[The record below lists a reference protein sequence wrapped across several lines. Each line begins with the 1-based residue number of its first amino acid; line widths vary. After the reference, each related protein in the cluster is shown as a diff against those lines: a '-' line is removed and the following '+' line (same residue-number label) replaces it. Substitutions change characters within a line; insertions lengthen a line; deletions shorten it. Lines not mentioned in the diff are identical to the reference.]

1 VCNNTIRD
9 VAMMMG
15 KPFNLRTM
23 VDIVE
28 NIQLSI
34 EQLQEL
40 IKTLDENHVEQTRV
54 LSDIFNIR

>member
-1 VCNNTIRD
+1 
-9 VAMMMG
+9 MMMG

-54 LSDIFNIR
+54 LGDIFNIR